1 MAGGR
6 TEHLHTPH
14 ISPPF
19 TLTTPMLY
27 ADHHSLRFEKVTEV
41 LPRLSLE
48 VVVEAD
54 KAPALK
60 PGGGAAAA
68 GAVAGTP
75 APGTPKKKLWAS
87 GTGYGHADGGT
98 TFDPV
103 AYRAAKERK
112 AKQMRNLAYEVLESL
127 RKATSADAGS
137 VNF

>member
-1 MAGGR
+1 M
-6 TEHLHTPH
+6 
-14 ISPPF
+14 
-19 TLTTPMLY
+19 
-27 ADHHSLRFEKVTEV
+27 TEV

-75 APGTPKKKLWAS
+75 PLGTPKKKLWAS
-87 GTGYGHADGGT
+87 GTGYGHADSGT

-112 AKQMRNLAYEVLESL
+112 AKQMGNLAYEVLESL
-127 RKATSADAGS
+127 RKATSEDAG
-137 VNF
+137 